1 MTTADRSHRVAA
13 QWGTCLLLLTAYAA
27 GADDAQLP
35 VAEAVRAPDTAKPL
49 WEVGVAGAVGG
60 FSDYPGSDHYRVRG
74 LPVPYFIYRGGIFR
88 SDASGPRLHKDVG
101 NVEFEVSGGG
111 TLSTN
116 SQDAAR
122 IGMPKL
128 DYLLESGPN
137 AKITVAKPTA
147 TSRVVVDVPI
157 RLAISTDFSS
167 RLNFRGAVFAPDVV
181 FEDQSLLGSKWS
193 GRVGLGVEAATSQLQ
208 DYWYEVAPQYA
219 RPGRPAYQAH
229 AGYLGSR
236 LSVGVTRALTRNF
249 TVFIA
254 TELDS
259 YAGAENR
266 DSPLMKSKTGT
277 NVSLGFAWSLWQS
290 QAREESTSRPPSMV
304 TPVSSETGAP

>member
-1 MTTADRSHRVAA
+1 MGACVFLMAATAAP
-13 QWGTCLLLLTAYAA
+13 
-27 GADDAQLP
+27 ADE
-35 VAEAVRAPDTAKPL
+35 AEAPVTDGALAPDPAKPL

-122 IGMPKL
+122 LGMPKL

-147 TSRVVVDVPI
+147 TSRVLVDVPI

-181 FEDQSLLGSKWS
+181 YEDQSILGSKWS

-219 RPGRPAYQAH
+219 RPGRPAFQAH
-229 AGYLGSR
+229 GGYLGAR
-236 LSVGVTRALTRNF
+236 LTVGVTRAITRNF
-249 TVFIA
+249 TVFVA

-266 DSPLMKSKTGT
+266 DSPLMKSKTGS

-290 QAREESTSRPPSMV
+290 QAREEIGNRPPSLISR
-304 TPVSSETGAP
+304 VSTETGTP